1 MDVQPG
7 TTLSSSGILL
17 PFLSSSSSSRH
28 CVGKGIVSAEDTRTS
43 NHKKNC
49 NQKCAQ
55 RPEDV
60 PSSARCCIPVAKL
73 LFFYFSYS
81 EATLKQ
87 KKKGQFKAS
96 LHQVCVCVC
105 RSIMASATLINTYPD
120 VRIFF
125 QEYSVVNDALKILV
139 LEN

>member
-1 MDVQPG
+1 MRA
-7 TTLSSSGILL
+7 TSG
-17 PFLSSSSSSRH
+17 
-28 CVGKGIVSAEDTRTS
+28 G
-43 NHKKNC
+43 
-49 NQKCAQ
+49 
-55 RPEDV
+55 RPELRSV
-60 PSSARCCIPVAKL
+60 LHSRGEASFF
-73 LFFYFSYS
+73 LFLILPEHP

-139 LEN
+139 LEKLVLGSMTSMTSLTLLH